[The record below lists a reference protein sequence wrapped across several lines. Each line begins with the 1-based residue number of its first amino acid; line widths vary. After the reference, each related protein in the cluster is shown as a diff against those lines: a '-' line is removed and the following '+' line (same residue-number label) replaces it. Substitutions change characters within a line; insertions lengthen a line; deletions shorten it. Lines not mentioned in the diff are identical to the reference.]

1 MENKLKE
8 FLGELG
14 LARSGARVMIKKGN
28 KGVIRT
34 NNKYLN
40 DTRSALAL
48 IDNLKVVKV
57 SGVVNKVWRG

>member
-1 MENKLKE
+1 MNNTLKS

-14 LARSGARVMIKKGN
+14 IARGGIKILAKKGN

-34 NNKYLN
+34 NNKSLN

-48 IDNLKVVKV
+48 INNLKIVKV
-57 SGVVNKVWRG
+57 SGVLNKVWRG